1 MTDRP
6 HAVVTGGGKGIGAAV
21 ARALDARG
29 QHVTL
34 MGRDMAALDD
44 VAAQLDA
51 AQAVRCDVADPSQV
65 DAAFAQAAEAF
76 GPISVLVNN
85 AGIAT
90 SSPFAKLTR
99 AEFQRVLAVNLLGA
113 FACAQA
119 VVPGMLA
126 QGFGRIV
133 NVASTAGLHGY
144 PYITAYAASKH
155 ALVGLTRCL
164 GLELAG
170 RGVTCNAVCPGYT
183 DTAMARQA
191 IEIVVNKTGRSQDQA
206 RAMIERDNPQGRLI
220 APEEVAEA
228 VAWLCSPEAGGVT
241 GEAIQ
246 IA

>member
-1 MTDRP
+1 M
-6 HAVVTGGGKGIGAAV
+6 
-21 ARALDARG
+21 
-29 QHVTL
+29 
-34 MGRDMAALDD
+34 
-44 VAAQLDA
+44 
-51 AQAVRCDVADPSQV
+51 ADPAQV
-65 DAAFAQAAEAF
+65 EDAFAQAIAAF
-76 GPISVLVNN
+76 GPVAVLVNN

-90 SSPFAKLTR
+90 SAPFAKLTR
-99 AEFQRVLAVNLLGA
+99 AEFQRVLEINLLGA

-119 VVPGMLA
+119 ALGGMLA
-126 QGFGRIV
+126 AGWGRIV
-133 NVASTAGLHGY
+133 NVASTAGLQGH

-170 RGVTCNAVCPGYT
+170 RGVTVNAVCPGCT

-191 IEIVVNKTGRSQDQA
+191 IETVVHKTGRSEGEA
-206 RAMIERDNPQGRLI
+206 KAMIVRDNPQGRLI